1 MTLIGATK
9 IKNKWTILADS
20 AVTIWQVVS
29 DANSTYRP
37 KIRELRWKNIT
48 LITAGCG
55 VIRDI
60 DFASNILERR
70 LENQKFKTKNELKY
84 FIQDNLAYIYKDLKE
99 LTSDPQFEMLILE
112 PKSDTLFVCDD
123 YSVTEPKGYA
133 TIVLGTWDTKFYKSS
148 KINQFFDAF
157 KHAVECDEYCDFPII
172 SYRDWKVDTWYWM
185 ECSIDFNNLVCN
197 NEPEEETH
205 SECFPIFRDS
215 EWFICGWADKA
226 L

>member
-29 DANSTYRP
+29 DANNTYRP
-37 KIRELRWKNIT
+37 KIREIHWKNIT

-84 FIQDNLAYIYKDLKE
+84 FIQDNLAYIYRDLKE

-123 YSVTEPKGYA
+123 YSVTEPKDYA
-133 TIVLGTWDTKFYKSS
+133 TIVLGTWDTKFYKAS
-148 KINQFFDAF
+148 KTNHFFDAF

-172 SYRDWKVDTWYWM
+172 SYRDWKVDTWYWI
-185 ECSIDFNNLVCN
+185 ESSDFYNWVCN
-197 NEPEEETH
+197 NEPEEQLC
-205 SECFPIFRDS
+205 SPIIRDN
-215 EWFICGWADKA
+215 ERYICGWADKA